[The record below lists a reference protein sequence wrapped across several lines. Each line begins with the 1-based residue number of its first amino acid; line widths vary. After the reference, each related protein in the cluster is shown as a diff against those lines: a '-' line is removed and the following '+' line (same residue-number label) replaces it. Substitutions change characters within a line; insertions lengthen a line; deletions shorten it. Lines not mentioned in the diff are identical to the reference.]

1 MSTTLKQV
9 LQEVEEHLAKSGT
22 SASEFGVQIMN
33 DSSLVFRMREGGEI
47 RLATVDKI
55 RQYISRSSELRSVRS
70 KSRSKRCSDS
80 HSRRRKAS
88 S

>member
-9 LQEVEEHLAKSGT
+9 LKEVEEHLAKSGT
-22 SASEFGVQIMN
+22 SASQFGVEIMN
-33 DSSLVFRMREGGEI
+33 DSSLVFRMRDGGEI
-47 RLATVDKI
+47 RLATIDKI

-80 HSRRRKAS
+80 RPRGRKAS
-88 S
+88 A